1 MIEFIMEGN
10 KSLSSKEEKNSNLE
24 EVENER
30 RKKVCFAS

>member
-1 MIEFIMEGN
+1 MIDFIMEGD
-10 KSLSSKEEKNSNLE
+10 KSLSNIEEKNSNFE